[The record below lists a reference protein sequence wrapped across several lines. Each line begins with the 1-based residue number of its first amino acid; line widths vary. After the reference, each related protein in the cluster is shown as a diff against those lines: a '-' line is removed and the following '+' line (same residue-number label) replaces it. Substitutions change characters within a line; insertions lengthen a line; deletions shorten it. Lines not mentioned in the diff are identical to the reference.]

1 MVERHLTPDG
11 FIARLLTVE
20 RGVQLAEAGKA
31 EVSAVDQVA
40 KEGGATGGA
49 W

>member
-1 MVERHLTPDG
+1 MVEGHLTPDG
-11 FIARLLTVE
+11 FLACLLTVE
-20 RGVQLAEAGKA
+20 RGVQLAGAGKA

-40 KEGGATGGA
+40 REGGVTGGA